1 MLSGKAPWFAKV
13 QGFMKKKKDKVF
25 FPALLENTL
34 DWESRKLDASDNSAA
49 NIWCHIGQVI

>member
-1 MLSGKAPWFAKV
+1 MVCHKV